1 MQFCRVKYS
10 ILKDN
15 TMKSLLTILLLFF
28 ITANCLSQTIISGK
42 VTDKTGLSLP
52 GSNVFIKGTYE
63 GASCNAEGLFRF
75 QSHKT
80 GNQVLVISM
89 IGYEKQEKPIS
100 IIGKEVTIEI
110 KLNETY
116 NQLNAV
122 VITAGSFE
130 ASDERKAVTLKPIDM
145 LTTASAAGD
154 IYGALRTLP
163 GTQQVGDDGRL
174 FVRGGESYETRTYI
188 DGMLVQNPYNSK
200 VPDVPSRG
208 RFSPSL
214 FTGTVFSTGGYSAEY
229 GQAMSSALIL
239 KTEGLAPKTITGIS
253 LYTLGAGLNHTERWK
268 NSSLSVSSE
277 YFNLQPYYS
286 LIKQVIKWDK
296 APESLANSIIFRQS
310 IGKNGLLKVF
320 SSSSNRDLQLQYPD
334 DTKPGSTIPIRIRT
348 TNDYVNTTFTAPL
361 SNKTFLMT
369 GAAWSYN
376 LDRKNIDSSRLNES
390 DKNFQARISINHH
403 FTNRLGLKTGIELT
417 SEQFKQDYYNSL
429 DLKNYKTGYNENI
442 SAGFIET
449 EYAPVNKLAL
459 RAGIRTE
466 YSSLL
471 QKSNLMPRL
480 SMAFKTSDNGQISL
494 AYGTFYQSPT
504 STSLRFTHQLGF
516 EQANHY
522 ILNYQVS
529 KNDRLFRIE
538 TYYKEY
544 LHLTRFTIENIP
556 DPLAY
561 NNLGHGYAKGID
573 LFFRDQ
579 KTIKNL
585 DYWLTYSFIDSK
597 RIYKDFSQLAT
608 PSFISSHNASAV
620 VKYFSLKLH
629 TMVGLTYSFASG
641 RPYLNP
647 NSTVFMDDRT
657 KSYNDISMNLSYLT
671 NFFGNF
677 TIVYCSVSN
686 VFGFN
691 NVYGYHYSKVA
702 DGNGQF
708 KQQEIA
714 PDAKRFAMIAVF
726 ISLEK
731 KK

>member
-1 MQFCRVKYS
+1 
-10 ILKDN
+10 
-15 TMKSLLTILLLFF
+15 MKSLPIIFLMFLS
-28 ITANCLSQTIISGK
+28 ITNCLSQTIISGK
-42 VTDKTGLSLP
+42 VTDKAGVSLP

-63 GASCNAEGLFRF
+63 GASSNAEGLFRF

-80 GNQVLVISM
+80 GNQVLVVSM
-89 IGYEKQEKPIS
+89 IGYEKQEKPIT
-100 IIGKEVTIEI
+100 ITGKEVITEI
-110 KLNETY
+110 KLSEAY

-130 ASDERKAVTLKPIDM
+130 ASDERKAVTLKQMDI

-188 DGMLVQNPYNSK
+188 DGMLVQSPFVSK
-200 VPDVPSRG
+200 VPDIPSRG
-208 RFSPSL
+208 RFSPFL

-253 LYTLGAGLNHTERWK
+253 LYTLGAGLSHTERWE
-268 NSSLSVSSE
+268 NTSLAVSLD
-277 YFNLQPYYS
+277 YFNLQPYFN
-286 LIKQVIKWDK
+286 LIKQQTKWDN
-296 APESLANSIIFRQS
+296 APETLDGSVIFRQT

-320 SSSSNRDLQLQYPD
+320 STSSTKDLQLQYPD
-334 DTKPGSTIPIRIRT
+334 DTKPGRTMPIRIRN
-348 TNDYVNTTFTAPL
+348 TNDYVNTTFTTPL
-361 SNKTFLMT
+361 SNKTFLMS
-369 GAAWSYN
+369 GAAWSN
-376 LDRKNIDSSRLNES
+376 NWDRKNIDSSRLNES
-390 DKNFQARISINHH
+390 DKSFQARISINHH
-403 FTNRLGLKTGIELT
+403 FTNRLSLKTGIELT

-429 DLKNYKTGYNENI
+429 DLKNYKTSYNENI
-442 SAGFIET
+442 SAGFMET
-449 EYAPVNKLAL
+449 EYAPINKLAL

-480 SMAFKTSDNGQISL
+480 SMAFKTSTNGQISL
-494 AYGTFYQSPT
+494 AYGTFYQSPN

-522 ILNYQVS
+522 ILNYQLT
-529 KNDRLFRIE
+529 KNDRIFRIE
-538 TYYKEY
+538 AYYKDY
-544 LHLTRFTIENIP
+544 LHLTRYSVENNP
-556 DPLAY
+556 DPFAY

-585 DYWLTYSFIDSK
+585 DYWLTYSIIDSK
-597 RIYKDFSQLAT
+597 RIYNDFSQIAT
-608 PSFISSHNASAV
+608 PSFISSHNANAV
-620 VKYFSLKLH
+620 VKYFSPKLQ

-647 NSTVFMDDRT
+647 NSTGFMTDRT
-657 KSYNDISMNLSYLT
+657 KNYNDVSMNLSYLT

-677 TIVYCSVSN
+677 TIIYCSVSN

-691 NVYGYHYSKVA
+691 NVYGYHYSTVA
-702 DGNGQF
+702 DANGQF
-708 KQQEIA
+708 TQREIA
-714 PDAKRFAMIAVF
+714 PDAKRFTMMAVF

-731 KK
+731 KKKM

>member
-1 MQFCRVKYS
+1 
-10 ILKDN
+10 
-15 TMKSLLTILLLFF
+15 MKSLPILFLLFF
-28 ITANCLSQTIISGK
+28 SITNCLSQTIISGK
-42 VTDKTGLSLP
+42 VTDKAGVSLP

-63 GASCNAEGLFRF
+63 GASCNAEGLYRF

-80 GNQVLVISM
+80 GSQVLVVSM
-89 IGYEKQEKPIS
+89 IGYEKQESPIT
-100 IIGKEVTIEI
+100 ITGTEVIVEI

-130 ASDERKAVTLKPIDM
+130 AGDERKAFTLKQMDIV
-145 LTTASAAGD
+145 TTASAIGD

-188 DGMLVQNPYNSK
+188 DGMLVQSPYSSK
-200 VPDVPSRG
+200 VPDIPSRG
-208 RFSPSL
+208 RFSPIL

-253 LYTLGAGLNHTERWK
+253 LYTLGVGLNHTERWT
-268 NSSLSVSSE
+268 NSSLAVSFD
-277 YFNLQPYYS
+277 YFNLQPYFN
-286 LIKQVIKWDK
+286 LIKQKIKWDK
-296 APESLANSIIFRQS
+296 APESLDGTIIFRQT

-320 SSSSNRDLQLQYPD
+320 SSSSTKDLQLQYPD
-334 DTKPGSTIPIRIRT
+334 ETKPGRTMPIRIRN
-348 TNDYVNTTFTAPL
+348 TNDYVNTTFTTPL

-369 GAAWSYN
+369 GAAWSNN
-376 LDRKNIDSSRLNES
+376 LDRKNIDSSRLNDL
-390 DKNFQARISINHH
+390 DKSFQARISINHH
-403 FTNRLGLKTGIELT
+403 FTNRLGLKSGIEIT
-417 SEQFKQDYYNSL
+417 SEQYKQDYYNSL
-429 DLKNYKTGYNENI
+429 DLKNYSTGYNENI
-442 SAGFIET
+442 SAGFIES

-459 RAGIRTE
+459 RIGMRTE

-480 SMAFKTSDNGQISL
+480 SLAFKTSTNGQVSL
-494 AYGTFYQSPT
+494 AYGTFYQSPN
-504 STSLRFTHQLGF
+504 SSSLRFTHQLGF

-522 ILNYQVS
+522 ILNYQIA

-538 TYYKEY
+538 AYYKDY
-544 LHLTRFTIENIP
+544 LHLIRYTIENTP

-561 NNLGHGYAKGID
+561 NNQGHGYAKGID

-579 KTIKNL
+579 KTFKNI

-597 RIYKDFSQLAT
+597 RLYNDFTQLAT
-608 PSFISSHNASAV
+608 PSFISSHNANAV
-620 VKYFSLKLH
+620 VKYFSLKYN
-629 TMVGLTYSFASG
+629 TMVGLTYTFASG

-647 NSTVFMDDRT
+647 NSTGFMVDRT

-677 TIVYCSVSN
+677 TIIYCSISN
-686 VFGFN
+686 VLGFK
-691 NVYGYHYSKVA
+691 NVYGYHYSTVA
-702 DGNGQF
+702 DANGQF
-708 KQQEIA
+708 TQSEIA

-731 KK
+731 KNKL